1 MRAFS
6 EGLLDEVAG
15 GMNTLKVRGP
25 WEVNDDLLTLLY
37 NRFAVTIKEPGGS
50 VVGYIY
56 TGDERWEDQSNAR
69 LVAAAPELFLLAA
82 EVLVE
87 RGEESGT
94 DTLERLRVK
103 AQHLIDKIGGS
114 NE

>member
-1 MRAFS
+1 
-6 EGLLDEVAG
+6 
-15 GMNTLKVRGP
+15 MNTLKVRGP

-82 EVLVE
+82 DILTD
-87 RGEESGT
+87 RGEESKG
-94 DTLERLRVK
+94 DTLDRLRGK
-103 AQHLIDKIGGS
+103 AQRLLAKIGG
-114 NE
+114 E